1 MNTITEIQK
10 WFQKQCDG
18 EWEHS
23 QGITIE
29 TCDNPGW
36 WIKINIKGT
45 TLENKPFEIVSKNVP
60 QEFIDQA
67 LGLVKAPFTCAKP
80 SSEENWLV
88 CYIKDNVFKGAGDP
102 TKLEEILKIFLNWS
116 KK

>member
-1 MNTITEIQK
+1 MIHELQK

-18 EWEHS
+18 EWEHH

-36 WIKINIKGT
+36 RVRIDLKGT
-45 TLENKPFEIVSKNVP
+45 KLENKPFETVAKNLP

-67 LGLVKAPFTCAKP
+67 LGLVKAPFACAAP
-80 SSEENWLV
+80 SSPNWMI
-88 CYIKDNVFKGAGDP
+88 CYVRDNIFTGAGDP
-102 TKLEEILKIFLNWS
+102 SGLNGILEMFIAWAGRIE
-116 KK
+116 